1 MHVKYYNTS
10 LCKGINKIF
19 IIVFLSFL
27 LPKVQLAAENNHKPF
42 NAGETI
48 IEHVVDAYEWH
59 ILTYKDKHVSIS
71 LPVILIDNGEMK
83 IFSSSHF
90 HHGQQSYENYAIYP
104 LSGAKKGKIVKIKD
118 AEKPNNDNQADAVND
133 AEGEL
138 GATGESNEEEESVND
153 GDSKAKTPVFTVMTD
168 DGTERNVM
176 VDKEASLLDL
186 SITKN
191 VLALFI
197 SLALLLWMV
206 LAAARNYKKRGHL
219 APKGI
224 ARLVELLVVFV
235 KDDVAKPAI
244 GERYKKYLPFLLTT
258 FFFIFFNNLLGIIP
272 FFPGGANLT
281 GNIAVTLVLAI
292 CTFVIT
298 NVSGNKHYWI
308 DIVNTPGVPWWLK
321 IPLPLM
327 PVVEIVGV
335 FTKPIVLMIRLFA
348 NITAGH
354 IVCLGF
360 ICIIFIFGA
369 TNPAIGYG
377 ASPISVLFYVF
388 MSALECLVAY
398 IQAYVFTLLS
408 AIYIGLAVAEPAHE
422 AHK

>member
-1 MHVKYYNTS
+1 MHVTKYCSNIYKNVKKTS
-10 LCKGINKIF
+10 L
-19 IIVFLSFL
+19 FLALLFL
-27 LPKVQLAAENNHKPF
+27 LPKMQLSAENSSKEF

-71 LPVILIDNGEMK
+71 FPVILIDNGK
-83 IFSSSHF
+83 LKVFSSSRF
-90 HHGQQSYENYAIYP
+90 HHGELPYENYAICP
-104 LSGAKKGKIVKIKD
+104 LSGAKKGKIVRFKEIDADLDSASLASAKIFPVRT
-118 AEKPNNDNQADAVND
+118 E
-133 AEGEL
+133 
-138 GATGESNEEEESVND
+138 D
-153 GDSKAKTPVFTVMTD
+153 G
-168 DGTERNVM
+168 GLENVM
-176 VDKEASLLDL
+176 VDNASPLYDL

-191 VLALFI
+191 VCALFI
-197 SLALLLWMV
+197 SIIALLWMV
-206 LAAARNYKKRGHL
+206 LAAAKNYKKRGYA

-224 ARLVELLVVFV
+224 ARIVELLVVFV

-244 GERYKKYLPFLLTT
+244 GDKYKKYLPFLLTT
-258 FFFIFFNNLLGIIP
+258 FFFIFFNNLLGIVP

-281 GNIAVTLVLAI
+281 GNIAVTLVLAV

-298 NVSGNKHYWI
+298 NISGNKHYWV

-327 PVVEIVGV
+327 PIVEIVGV

-360 ICIIFIFGA
+360 VCIIFIFGA
-369 TNPAIGYG
+369 TNPAIGFG
-377 ASPISVLFYVF
+377 ASPLSVLFYVF

-398 IQAYVFTLLS
+398 IQA
-408 AIYIGLAVAEPAHE
+408 
-422 AHK
+422 

>member
-1 MHVKYYNTS
+1 MHVKHYNTS
-10 LCKGINKIF
+10 ICDKIKKVSLF
-19 IIVFLSFL
+19 VFLLFL
-27 LPKVQLAAENNHKPF
+27 LPKMQLAAENGHKGF

-71 LPVILIDNGEMK
+71 FPVILVDNGELRV
-83 IFSSSHF
+83 FSSSRF
-90 HHGQQSYENYAIYP
+90 HHGEKCYGDYAIYP
-104 LSGAKKGKIVKIKD
+104 LSGAKKGKIVKIKE
-118 AEKPNNDNQADAVND
+118 AAVTD
-133 AEGEL
+133 SVEL
-138 GATGESNEEEESVND
+138 AQNPLFSVQTEDVETKN
-153 GDSKAKTPVFTVMTD
+153 VVM
-168 DGTERNVM
+168 
-176 VDKEASLLDL
+176 DKEASLYDF

-191 VLALFI
+191 VCALFI
-197 SLALLLWMV
+197 SFCFLLWMV
-206 LAAARNYKKRGHL
+206 LAAAKNYRKRGYA

-244 GERYKKYLPFLLTT
+244 GKNYKKYLPFLLTT

-281 GNIAVTLVLAI
+281 GNIAVTLVLAV

-298 NVSGNKHYWI
+298 NVSGNRHYWL

-422 AHK
+422 AHH

>member
-1 MHVKYYNTS
+1 MCLTKYCSNICEKIKTIS
-10 LCKGINKIF
+10 LF
-19 IIVFLSFL
+19 VALLFL
-27 LPKVQLAAENNHKPF
+27 LPKMHLVAENSSKEF

-48 IEHVVDAYEWH
+48 IEHVTDAYEWH
-59 ILTYKDKHVSIS
+59 ILTYKDKHISIS
-71 LPVILIDNGEMK
+71 FPVILIDQGKLK

-90 HHGQQSYENYAIYP
+90 HHGEKVYDNYAICP
-104 LSGAKKGKIVKIKD
+104 LSGAKKGKIVRIKEVNAEVPEIAEVSGTTD
-118 AEKPNNDNQADAVND
+118 ANGSVEVAEKT
-133 AEGEL
+133 EETE
-138 GATGESNEEEESVND
+138 ATESVEATET
-153 GDSKAKTPVFTVMTD
+153 SVFTVETE
-168 DGTERNVM
+168 DGTRQVM
-176 VDKEASLLDL
+176 VDNSIPLYDI

-191 VLALFI
+191 VCALFI
-197 SLALLLWMV
+197 SIIALMWLV
-206 LAAARNYKKRGHL
+206 LAAAKNYRKRGYA
-219 APKGI
+219 APKGV
-224 ARLVELLVVFV
+224 ARIVELLVVFV

-244 GERYKKYLPFLLTT
+244 GDKYKKYLPFLLTT

-281 GNIAVTLVLAI
+281 GNIAVTLVLAV

-298 NVSGNKHYWI
+298 NVSGNRHYWL

-360 ICIIFIFGA
+360 ICIIFIFGS
-369 TNPAIGYG
+369 TTPAIGYG
-377 ASPISVLFYVF
+377 ASPLSVLFYVF

-408 AIYIGLAVAEPAHE
+408 AIYIGLAVAEPVHE